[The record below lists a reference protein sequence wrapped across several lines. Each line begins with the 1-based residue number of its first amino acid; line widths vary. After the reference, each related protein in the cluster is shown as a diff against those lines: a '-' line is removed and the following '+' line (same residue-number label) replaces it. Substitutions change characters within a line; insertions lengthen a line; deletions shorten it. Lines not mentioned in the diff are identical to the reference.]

1 MGEGSG
7 IRLKALISD
16 RVDERL
22 ISRLRSELGVEVEYR
37 PNIARDELL
46 KIIDGYD
53 ILVVRSRTRV
63 DREVLDRAARL
74 RLIARA
80 GVGLDN
86 VDVEYALR
94 KNIAIVNAPHAATES
109 VAELAIA
116 LMLMA
121 ARNLHLYVADVK
133 SGKWSKGAYKG
144 IELRGRTLGIVG
156 FGRIGR
162 RVGELGKALG
172 MRVVATDVI
181 DISEHAK
188 RLGVEV
194 VSYGELLKVSDVVT
208 FHVPLTKDTYHMLND
223 DALRLVKD
231 NAIIVNTSRGEVID
245 AEALLRHIDR
255 LWGVGLDVLEHEPP
269 STVHELE
276 LLKHPKVI
284 AVPHIGA
291 ETLEAQLKVADEVFE
306 NIREALMRVVNN
318 G

>member
-22 ISRLRSELGVEVEYR
+22 ISRLRNELGVEVEYR